1 MLSDQE
7 SMCRVVKDYFIKLFS
22 HADSRVEEGLV
33 NNNIVITEAQN
44 YKLTEEFTF
53 DYFSLVVK
61 QMHRD
66 KSVGPDGLNPAFYQ
80 NFWNVLGQEVFQCYL
95 KWLNEVSF
103 PTKLNDTTIVLVPKR
118 DGADCMK
125 DLRPIALCNK
135 KRGDEGV
142 IALKLDMSKA
152 YDRVDWDFQKM
163 QLEQMGFS
171 SKWIAWIMLCVST
184 VSYFGKIRLSR

>member
-1 MLSDQE
+1 MEGDSNTKYFHAYATTRKAKRFIIQLKDDNGDMLSDQE

-125 DLRPIALCNK
+125 DLRPIALCN
-135 KRGDEGV
+135 V
-142 IALKLDMSKA
+142 
-152 YDRVDWDFQKM
+152 Y
-163 QLEQMGFS
+163 
-171 SKWIAWIMLCVST
+171 
-184 VSYFGKIRLSR
+184 IR